1 MNRGASYAWALGVAL
16 LICTSPSKA
25 WGLEQKGAPT
35 SHISALN
42 TYGMDVPT
50 RVGLKAILPKGWQ
63 LFIHQSAQVPPSVSW
78 KVGDT
83 WLSVLAALSQA
94 TDLAVMV
101 DWDTQT
107 VLVRTQDVAIQE
119 LATRAE
125 ISQAAITPLPKFG
138 LKERDARSSLPPAE
152 PSSIAASP
160 QEVAASATPSPSA
173 TQGIK
178 VDLPVV
184 SQDVPSNAMPAQRVE
199 VRTIQSNGDFTYS
212 EALALNRPDVKRV
225 AAAVANKYG
234 YSLVWIAGGLKLQN
248 PVTLLARSAQED
260 VALLQKAMGFYSPVK
275 LEINEAA
282 KQILAVDRSLASSTN
297 VTAQRLEVKNSQ
309 VLSSPPVLADS
320 KSTASAPQPAATST
334 AEDTVVEVTK
344 ESSTQLKARPS
355 EAVSE
360 IAPVP
365 GPSPVAMPVTKM
377 SLAVHKGESLE
388 ESIAKFAASMGY
400 TLEWKIKGG
409 FESNR
414 DITFEGETLA
424 QVLTQV
430 LPPLGVSADIYTQN
444 KHLIIRPGLR
454 SGR

>member
-25 WGLEQKGAPT
+25 SGLEQKGAPT

-138 LKERDARSSLPPAE
+138 LKERDTRSSLPPAE
-152 PSSIAASP
+152 PVLTSP
-160 QEVAASATPSPSA
+160 STQEVAASATTSQAA

-199 VRTIQSNGDFTYS
+199 ERTIQSNGDFTYS

-234 YSLVWIAGGLKLQN
+234 YSLVWIAGGMKLQN
-248 PVTLLARSAQED
+248 PVTLLARNVQED
-260 VALLQKAMGFYSPVK
+260 VSLLQKAMGVYSPVK
-275 LEINEAA
+275 LEIIEAA
-282 KQILAVDRSLASSTN
+282 KQIIAVDRSLSSSTN

-309 VLSSPPVLADS
+309 VLSSPSVFADS
-320 KSTASAPQPAATST
+320 KNSSPAPQSTATPTSKDT
-334 AEDTVVEVTK
+334 AVEVAK
-344 ESSTQLKARPS
+344 EDSTQVKALQIDP
-355 EAVSE
+355 VSE

-365 GPSPVAMPVTKM
+365 GPAPVVTPVTKM
-377 SLAVHKGESLE
+377 ALSVHKGESLE
-388 ESIAKFAASMGY
+388 EAIAKFAASRGY

-414 DITFEGETLA
+414 DISFEGETLA